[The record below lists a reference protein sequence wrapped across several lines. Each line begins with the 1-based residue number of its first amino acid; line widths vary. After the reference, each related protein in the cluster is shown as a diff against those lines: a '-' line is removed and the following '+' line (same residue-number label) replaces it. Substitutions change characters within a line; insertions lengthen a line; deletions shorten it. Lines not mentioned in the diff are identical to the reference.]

1 MYIVKKI
8 NYFWVF
14 CLKMLKTIAAQKELN
29 TILYGWK
36 QAKAKQQQQQKQP
49 KKKTKPKPIF

>member
-1 MYIVKKI
+1 
-8 NYFWVF
+8 
-14 CLKMLKTIAAQKELN
+14 MLKTIAAQKELN

-49 KKKTKPKPIF
+49 KPNPVCGLFT